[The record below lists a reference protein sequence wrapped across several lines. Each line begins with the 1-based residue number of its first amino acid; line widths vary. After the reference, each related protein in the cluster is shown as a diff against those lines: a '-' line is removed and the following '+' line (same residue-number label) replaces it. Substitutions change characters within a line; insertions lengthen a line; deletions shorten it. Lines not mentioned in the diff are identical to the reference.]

1 MGESFFFLLKIQALQ
16 IGKKDAMMSWP
27 LSSHNPVVLCT
38 VWGLIAIIDW
48 PDISAMPAVTTHQL
62 LPSLA
67 PDTLDMKSSE

>member
-1 MGESFFFLLKIQALQ
+1 
-16 IGKKDAMMSWP
+16 MSWP
-27 LSSHNPVVLCT
+27 LSSHNPAIFQVYVAGIVLCT

-48 PDISAMPAVTTHQL
+48 PDISVMPAVTTHQL